1 MQPSE
6 VSFQNR
12 LDTTQVTFGFA
23 QNLKQ
28 NKLAVLRSPFA
39 MGGRFKEPFLRMA
52 MGYAAAA
59 TGVLATSSWRR
70 VYAAGND
77 EGTPATTLV
86 GAGAHPN

>member
-1 MQPSE
+1 
-6 VSFQNR
+6 
-12 LDTTQVTFGFA
+12 
-23 QNLKQ
+23 
-28 NKLAVLRSPFA
+28 

-59 TGVLATSSWRR
+59 TGVLTTSSWRR